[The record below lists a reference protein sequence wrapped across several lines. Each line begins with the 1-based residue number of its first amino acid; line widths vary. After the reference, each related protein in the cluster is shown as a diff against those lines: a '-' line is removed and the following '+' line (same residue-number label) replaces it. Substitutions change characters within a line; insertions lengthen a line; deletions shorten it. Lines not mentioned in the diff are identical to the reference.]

1 MFRLFGFLLVGL
13 VLAGCQTTEL
23 DDVAAKDLAASAS
36 LRSKLSSDSDIRS
49 LKYSIDVKDGVLKIS
64 GLARSKSEMN
74 KVMAHATSVR
84 FVQEIISYIK
94 LEDDANP
101 PNGS

>member
-1 MFRLFGFLLVGL
+1 MLRLFGLLLVGL
-13 VLAGCQTTEL
+13 VLAGCQTREVA
-23 DDVAAKDLAASAS
+23 DVAAADLVAQAHF
-36 LRSKLSSDSDIRS
+36 RSKLMSDTDIRAS
-49 LKYSIDVKDGVLKIS
+49 EYSFDVKDGVIKIY

-101 PNGS
+101 LNGS